1 MWKDK
6 NQKIKD
12 DFKELLTE
20 FKALQEKYDEER
32 KISEAQIAELEKN
45 LESLTSDKNELAE
58 SLDLTKV

>member
-20 FKALQEKYDEER
+20 FKALQEKYDEEK
-32 KISEAQIAELEKN
+32 KISEA
-45 LESLTSDKNELAE
+45 
-58 SLDLTKV
+58 